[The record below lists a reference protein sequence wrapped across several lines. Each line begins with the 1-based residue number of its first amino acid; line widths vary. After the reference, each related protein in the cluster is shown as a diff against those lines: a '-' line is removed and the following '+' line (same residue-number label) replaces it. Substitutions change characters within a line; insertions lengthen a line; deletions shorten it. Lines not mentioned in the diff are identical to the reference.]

1 MSQGFAS
8 SIKLPAL
15 LIYLT
20 LPRAPVD
27 SLV

>member
-1 MSQGFAS
+1 MSQGFAGA
-8 SIKLPAL
+8 IKFPTL